1 MDGKRQKNQRQ
12 LAFMNAPEGEAPR
25 RVQQGAESFAA
36 KRATKS
42 PAREE
47 RLSVGIFERLTH
59 PNRRGTDPY
68 ARWCGRGEP

>member
-1 MDGKRQKNQRQ
+1 MDGKRRKNQRQ
-12 LAFMNAPEGEAPR
+12 LAFMNELKGEAPR
-25 RVQQGAESFAA
+25 RVQQGPEPSAA
-36 KRATKS
+36 KRAPES